1 MVDEVETRLSRARVS
16 STQSDRYATR
26 QILVTRLSHRMR
38 SGRPVLE
45 ASSDGKKTSKESATR
60 CTAIT

>member
-16 STQSDRYATR
+16 STQRDRYETR
-26 QILVTRLSHRMR
+26 QISVTRLSRR
-38 SGRPVLE
+38 IRGVLE